1 MFNIHLYDNIAF
13 IINRRY
19 PVSGHSKWST
29 IKRKKGALD
38 AKRGKIFT
46 KLGKEIIVAAKIGG
60 GDPSGNPRLR
70 TAVAAAK
77 AENMPKDNIDKAIKK
92 GTGDIEGV
100 NYEECSYEGYG
111 PAGVAILIEV
121 MTDNKN
127 RTLPEIRSTFNK
139 NNGNMGESGSVAW
152 MFDRKGLIVVDAGAT
167 NEEDLMEI
175 TLEAGAED
183 ILSEDG
189 AFEVYTDQSAFEAVR
204 KAIEDAGIT
213 PLSAEIT
220 MKPQNTVKLEGK
232 EAEQMIRLMDKLE
245 DLDDVQKVYANFD
258 ISDDVLEAMEA

>member
-1 MFNIHLYDNIAF
+1 M
-13 IINRRY
+13 
-19 PVSGHSKWST
+19 SGHSKWST

-46 KLGKEIIVAAKIGG
+46 RLGKEIIVAAKIGG
-60 GDPSGNPRLR
+60 GDPTGNPRLR
-70 TAVAAAK
+70 TAIAAAK
-77 AENMPKDNIDKAIKK
+77 AENMPKENIEKAIKK

-100 NYEECSYEGYG
+100 NYEECTYEGYG
-111 PAGVAILIEV
+111 PGGVAILIEA

-139 NNGNMGESGSVAW
+139 NSGNLGENGSVAW
-152 MFDRKGLIVVDAGAT
+152 IFHRKGLITVDAET
-167 NEEDLMEI
+167 TTEEKLMEPA
-175 TLEAGAED
+175 LEAGAED
-183 ILSEDG
+183 IVLEEG
-189 AFEVYTDQSAFEAVR
+189 VFEVYTDQSSLDEVREAL
-204 KAIEDAGIT
+204 EDAGIT

-220 MKPQNTVKLEGK
+220 MKPQNTIKLEGK
-232 EAEQMIRLMDKLE
+232 EAEQMLRLMDKLE